1 MSNEERINKPLCL
14 VILAAFNGENWL
26 REQIDSI
33 FMQEGVVIKLIIS
46 DDMSN
51 DSTLKIINDLIN
63 IGYDIELIQRSS
75 ASGSAGQNF
84 MGIFRDLNFHN
95 VNYIA
100 FSDQDDVWFPFKI
113 SRAIEQICK
122 MGASGYSSSVNA
134 VWPDGKC
141 TVLSQSAKVRPYD
154 FLFEGAG
161 QGCTFVITTEF
172 FHGFQKFCIDN
183 KDMTDEFYY
192 HDWLTYLYCR
202 AKNEKWVFDEMST
215 MNYRQHDN
223 NESGA
228 KNSINAALSRI
239 KLIYSGWYKKQI
251 SIAYK
256 LTKRTGLMSPELDE
270 FDILNQLKNSLLRR
284 IRYIFFVLRFG
295 RRKFTDR
302 FIMIIAIIL
311 GKI

>member
-1 MSNEERINKPLCL
+1 M
-14 VILAAFNGENWL
+14 ILATFNGENWL

-46 DDMSN
+46 DDLSS
-51 DSTLKIINDLIN
+51 DSTLSIIHDFIN
-63 IGYDIELIQRSS
+63 IGYDIEIIRRLS

-84 MGIFRDLNFHN
+84 MGIFRDLNFN
-95 VNYIA
+95 DVNYIA

-122 MGASGYSSSVNA
+122 MSASGYSSSVNA
-134 VWPDGKC
+134 FWPDEKC
-141 TVLSQSAKVRPYD
+141 TVLSQSSKVRQFD

-161 QGCTFVITTEF
+161 QGCTFVVTTAL

-183 KDMTDEFYY
+183 KDITDEFYY

-202 AKNEKWVFDEMST
+202 AKNEKWVFDDLPT

-223 NESGA
+223 NDTGA
-228 KNSINAALSRI
+228 KYGLNAALSRL
-239 KLIYSGWYKKQI
+239 KLIFSGWYKKQI
-251 SIAYK
+251 FIAHK
-256 LTKRTGLMSPELDE
+256 LTTRIGLMSPELDE
-270 FDILNQLKNSLLRR
+270 FEVLNKLKNPLLRR
-284 IRYIFFVLRFG
+284 IKYIFFVLKFG

-302 FIMIIAIIL
+302 FVMILAIIF